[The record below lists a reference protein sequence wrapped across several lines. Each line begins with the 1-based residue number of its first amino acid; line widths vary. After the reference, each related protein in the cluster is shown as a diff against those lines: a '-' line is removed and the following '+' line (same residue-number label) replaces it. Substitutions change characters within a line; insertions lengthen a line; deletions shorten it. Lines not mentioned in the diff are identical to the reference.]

1 MVSPRQLFLP
11 FEKRALEAAPR
22 KGTTSVVPELAQKR
36 RALAPDDRTLLNLY
50 FGHQGILLHYQL

>member
-1 MVSPRQLFLP
+1 LLP

>member
-22 KGTTSVVPELAQKR
+22 KGTTSVVPELAQKT
-36 RALAPDDRTLLNLY
+36 AGFSP
-50 FGHQGILLHYQL
+50 